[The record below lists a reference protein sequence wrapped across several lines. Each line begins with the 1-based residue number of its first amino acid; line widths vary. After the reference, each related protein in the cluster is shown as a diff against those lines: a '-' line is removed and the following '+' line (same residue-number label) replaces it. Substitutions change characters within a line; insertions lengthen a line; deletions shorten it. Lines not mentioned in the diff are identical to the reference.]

1 MQLMAHYED
10 ECYLFMCIHY
20 ILKLW
25 LYEFYTPK
33 GLDSSKDV
41 SNLRTFTFFKNVSAW
56 SVIGPLTFS
65 DIYKIL
71 HNVALYVLMSVSA
84 S

>member
-1 MQLMAHYED
+1 
-10 ECYLFMCIHY
+10 MCIY
-20 ILKLW
+20 YTVLLW
-25 LYEFYTPK
+25 LYEFHTPK
-33 GLDSSKDV
+33 GLDNSKDV
-41 SNLRTFTFFKNVSAW
+41 SNLRKYTTFFKNVIAW

-71 HNVALYVLMSVSA
+71 PNVALYVLMSVSA